1 MRVVVCLLLL
11 LLAGCQPIPSTDALT
26 DGIEPAAQHDV
37 LGVSTAQLQV
47 DYWLAKR
54 PQPDAVLL
62 NADAIEAF
70 NQQTYALQPEM
81 VKLSSLPQ
89 AWSAEQLQQ
98 AIDSISRVPKYPRF
112 YANGQQASEAQLADY
127 RAAANIAGVQ
137 QENPIRFGLA
147 LQRAAMRTFPTND
160 KLYSAVDDLDIDRFQ
175 ETAVFPGWPLAI
187 VHTSA
192 DGQWY
197 LAQSYHYL
205 AWIEARY
212 VALGERQSV
221 LAYAERQ
228 PFLQVTAAKAW
239 TNYNPHQ
246 PAHSELQLDMSTRL
260 PLLTAAEVGTALHGQ
275 NPYASHAVLLP
286 QRDSAGQL
294 TLAPALIARHQA
306 TQIGYLPYTEAN
318 ILRQAFNFLGERYGW
333 GHDYNARDCT
343 GFVSEVYRTMG
354 IEMPRNSGQQGHG
367 EFGHNIRFEADTPVA
382 EKLQYLA
389 ELNVG
394 DLLYLP
400 GHVVMYIG
408 HVGDEPYVIHDVHGL
423 RYRDAD
429 GNPYKGI
436 LNGVSVTPLTTLY
449 VNEQDSYLNRIY
461 AIKSIR

>member
-1 MRVVVCLLLL
+1 MRVVVYLFLFSLL
-11 LLAGCQPIPSTDALT
+11 GCQPMPAADVVTDAA
-26 DGIEPAAQHDV
+26 EPVHHDV
-37 LGVSTAQLQV
+37 LGVTSAQLQV
-47 DYWLAKR
+47 DYWLSQR
-54 PQPDAVLL
+54 PQPDVVLL
-62 NADAIEAF
+62 GSDDIAAF
-70 NQQTYALQPEM
+70 NQQTYALQAEM
-81 VKLSSLPQ
+81 VELSTLPE

-98 AIDSISRVPKYPRF
+98 AINSISSTPKYPRF
-112 YANGQQASEAQLADY
+112 YATGEQATEAQLADY
-127 RAAANIAGVQ
+127 RAAANLAGVQ
-137 QENPIRFGLA
+137 QDNPIRFGLA
-147 LQRAAMRTFPTND
+147 VQRAAMRTFPTND
-160 KLYSAVDDLDIDRFQ
+160 KLYSAIDDLDIDRFQ

-212 VALGERQSV
+212 VAIGDRQSV
-221 LAYAERQ
+221 LAYAERE
-228 PFLQVTAAKAW
+228 PFLQATAAKVW
-239 TNYNPHQ
+239 TNYNPQQ
-246 PAHSELQLDMSTRL
+246 PASSEVQLDMSTRL
-260 PLLTAAEVGTALHGQ
+260 PLLTAQEVGHALYGQ

-294 TLAPALIARHQA
+294 LFTPALIARHQT
-306 TQIGYLPYTEAN
+306 TQIGYLPFTEAN

-367 EFGHNIRFEADTPVA
+367 EFGRNIRFAADTPVA
-382 EKLQYLA
+382 DKRKYLA
-389 ELNVG
+389 ELQVG

-423 RYRDAD
+423 RYRDAE
-429 GNPYKGI
+429 GNAYQGI
-436 LNGVSVTPLTTLY
+436 LNGVSVTPLNTLY
-449 VNEQDSYLNRIY
+449 VNEQDSYLDRIY
-461 AIKSIR
+461 AIKSLR

>member
-1 MRVVVCLLLL
+1 MRSVVGLLLL
-11 LLAGCQPIPSTDALT
+11 FLLGCQPAPLIVSV
-26 DGIEPAAQHDV
+26 EPAPQHDV
-37 LGVSTAQLQV
+37 LGVTAAQLQL
-47 DYWLAKR
+47 DYWLAQR
-54 PQPDAVLL
+54 PDA
-62 NADAIEAF
+62 DAVIKDAAAIAAF

-81 VKLSSLPQ
+81 VELSSLPQ
-89 AWSAEQLQQ
+89 SWSAEQLQQ
-98 AIDSISRVPKYPRF
+98 AINSISSLPKYPRF
-112 YANGQQASEAQLADY
+112 YANGQRATEAQLASY
-127 RAAANIAGVQ
+127 RAAANLAGVQ
-137 QENPIRFGLA
+137 QNNPIRFGLA
-147 LQRAAMRTFPTND
+147 VQRAAMRTFPTND

-187 VHTSA
+187 VHTSV

-212 VALGERQSV
+212 VALGDRQTV
-221 LAYAERQ
+221 LAYAQRQ

-239 TNYNPHQ
+239 TNYNPLQ
-246 PAHSELQLDMSTRL
+246 PGSSELQLDMSTRL
-260 PLLTAAEVGTALHGQ
+260 PLLTAAEVGTAVHGQ
-275 NPYASHAVLLP
+275 NPYASHAVLVP
-286 QRDSAGQL
+286 QRDAQGQL
-294 TLAPALIARHQA
+294 AFTPALIARHHA
-306 TQIGYLPYTEAN
+306 TATGYLPFTEAT

-354 IEMPRNSGQQGHG
+354 IEMPRNSGQQGYG
-367 EFGHNIRFEADTPVA
+367 EFGRTIRFDADTPLA
-382 EKLQYLA
+382 EKLPHLA
-389 ELNVG
+389 NLQVG

-408 HVGDEPYVIHDVHGL
+408 HVGDEPFVIHDVHGL

-429 GNPYKGI
+429 GNPYQGI

-449 VNEQDSYLNRIY
+449 VNEKESYLDRIY
-461 AIKSIR
+461 AIKSLR

>member
-1 MRVVVCLLLL
+1 MRTILGLLLL
-11 LLAGCQPIPSTDALT
+11 FLLGCQPAPAPSST
-26 DGIEPAAQHDV
+26 EPAAQHDV
-37 LGVSTAQLQV
+37 LGVTTALLQV
-47 DYWLAKR
+47 DYWLAQR
-54 PQPDAVLL
+54 PDA
-62 NADAIEAF
+62 DAVIKDAEAIAAF

-81 VKLSSLPQ
+81 VELSSLPQ
-89 AWSAEQLQQ
+89 SWSAEQLQH
-98 AIDSISRVPKYPRF
+98 AINRISSLPKYPRF
-112 YANGQQASEAQLADY
+112 YANGQQATEAQLASY
-127 RAAANIAGVQ
+127 RAAANLSAVQ
-137 QENPIRFGLA
+137 QHNPIRFGLA
-147 LQRAAMRTFPTND
+147 VQRAAMRTFPTND

-205 AWIEARY
+205 AWIEAGS
-212 VALGERQSV
+212 VALGDRQTV
-221 LAYAERQ
+221 LAYAQRQ

-239 TNYNPHQ
+239 TNYNPLQ
-246 PAHSELQLDMSTRL
+246 PASSELQLDMSTRL
-260 PLLTAAEVGTALHGQ
+260 PLLTAAELGTAVHGQ

-286 QRDSAGQL
+286 QRDADGQL
-294 TLAPALIARHQA
+294 AFSPALIARHHA
-306 TQIGYLPYTEAN
+306 TTTGYLAFSEAN

-354 IEMPRNSGQQGHG
+354 IEMPRNSGQQGYG
-367 EFGHNIRFEADTPVA
+367 EFGRNIRFDADTPLA
-382 EKLQYLA
+382 EKLPHLA
-389 ELNVG
+389 NLQVG

-449 VNEQDSYLNRIY
+449 VNEQESYLDRIY
-461 AIKSIR
+461 AIKSLR